1 MYENDT
7 REQFIRLRAMGKS
20 VRIIAKVMNI
30 AKNTVWRWNT
40 EYADEIAA
48 KRQCIIDLALG
59 EQGLGKLD
67 RLKIAGDL
75 LLLLKDR
82 LLNET
87 KDSAAPDKAT
97 MESFV
102 KLYKLIGNEDTFSP
116 REIGKKKL
124 PWVPVQIDMSS
135 DDVPEWARI
144 PRNRPSNTEPAP

>member
-7 REQFIRLRAMGKS
+7 RKQFIRLRAMGKS
-20 VRIIAKVMNI
+20 VRIIVKVMNI

-48 KRQCIIDLALG
+48 KRQCIIDLAFS

-75 LLLLKDR
+75 LILLKER
-82 LLNET
+82 LLKECQNST
-87 KDSAAPDKAT
+87 MPDKDA

-102 KLYKLIGNEDTFSP
+102 KLYKLISNEDAFAP
-116 REIGKKKL
+116 RETGKKKL
-124 PWVPVQIDMSS
+124 PWVPVDLSEGYSLETLRGPSS
-135 DDVPEWARI
+135 TATHEQTP
-144 PRNRPSNTEPAP
+144 